1 MGVGEAIARRE
12 LCRIIR
18 HLGSRKQIDAAMIFT
33 RADFVSVRYR
43 RATAPINR
51 SHSSKLPRKPSSH
64 AVLKLNQ
71 ASSRGAFRS
80 LYLERFSLFRDVL
93 PERVGQIGRDV
104 VPRFGGESIE
114 KGPVFITDP
123 APREPPDR
131 AIGRVAEQAPQ
142 DGTVGRPALGIQ
154 HAQMKLKEAVFVAP
168 EHRGHVTVQDEA
180 ILIGQSFAVGGAR
193 YDVANPGIAQARE
206 EFDVARAS
214 SLLH

>member
-1 MGVGEAIARRE
+1 MK
-12 LCRIIR
+12 
-18 HLGSRKQIDAAMIFT
+18 SRPNIL
-33 RADFVSVRYR
+33 R
-43 RATAPINR
+43 P
-51 SHSSKLPRKPSSH
+51 
-64 AVLKLNQ
+64 
-71 ASSRGAFRS
+71 
-80 LYLERFSLFRDVL
+80 LERFSLFRDVL

-104 VPRFGGESIE
+104 VPGFGGESIE

-142 DGTVGRPALGIQ
+142 GATVGRPALGIQ

-168 EHRGHVTVQDEA
+168 EHRGHVTVQDET

-214 SLLH
+214 SLLHQRSLVAIGLPYLQAKKEKRNHNGDATGK